1 MVAEQRVNS
10 LTIQANANSF
20 LKDIR
25 MNLSPNLARW
35 GLTFSVLSVCL
46 LLDSSIAK
54 AQFQRTPLTGGTAAA
69 GEAPAPEKNHATEKK
84 AKVSEAEQAIR
95 KVAGEFTKAFNAG
108 DARKVAGFWA
118 PEGEYVEASGMRLV
132 GRPAIEKAYTA
143 YFKENK
149 QARIQIQVDSV
160 RQIGDDLAIEEG
172 RTMVTVPEGTPDLS
186 QYTATHVRQNG
197 KWKMVSV
204 KESSLVPS
212 AMQVNLND
220 LEWLIG
226 TWEAEDVGIA
236 LKTVYR
242 WMPGKKF
249 IERTFTAQ
257 SQSDGKS
264 KVMGTQIIGV
274 DPLTGD
280 IMSWTFNTD
289 GSHAIGIWAPVEN
302 GWVIESR
309 GVTPDGMLTSANNVI
324 TKIDEKACRWQSV
337 NRTVNGVELP
347 DALEVVSKRQ

>member
-25 MNLSPNLARW
+25 MNLSPYLARW
-35 GLTFSVLSVCL
+35 GLFFSVLSTGL
-46 LLDSSIAK
+46 LLDCSDLS
-54 AQFQRTPLTGGTAAA
+54 AQYQRTPVS
-69 GEAPAPEKNHATEKK
+69 GEAEAVEKAPAAETRSKPSA
-84 AKVSEAEQAIR
+84 AEQAVR
-95 KVAGEFTKAFNAG
+95 KVAVEFKKAFDAGNAE
-108 DARKVAGFWA
+108 KVASFWS

-132 GRPAIEKAYTA
+132 GRPAIQKAYAA
-143 YFKENK
+143 YFKTNK
-149 QARIQIQVDSV
+149 KAQIQISVDSV

-172 RTMVTVPEGTPDLS
+172 RTMVAVPEGAADYS

-204 KESSLVPS
+204 KESNLVPS
-212 AMQVNLND
+212 ATQVNLKD

-226 TWEAEDVGIA
+226 SWEAEDVGVT

-242 WMPGKKF
+242 WMPGNKY
-249 IERTFTAQ
+249 IERTFSAQ
-257 SQSDGKS
+257 TLSGDKPQ
-264 KVMGTQIIGV
+264 VMGTQIIGV

-309 GVTPDGMLTSANNVI
+309 GVTADGMLTSANNVI
-324 TKIDEKACRWQSV
+324 TKIDKNGCRWQSV
-337 NRTVNGVELP
+337 NRTVNGTELP
-347 DALEVVSKRQ
+347 DALEVVSRRQ